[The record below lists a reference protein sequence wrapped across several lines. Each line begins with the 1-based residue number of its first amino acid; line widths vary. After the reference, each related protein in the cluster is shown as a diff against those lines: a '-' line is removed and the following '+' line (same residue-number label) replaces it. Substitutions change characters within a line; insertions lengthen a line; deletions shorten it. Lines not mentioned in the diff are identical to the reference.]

1 MNTQGKDLRAPCLTT
16 AKQQYGDAMDTYTG
30 KTNVCGRDLNAC
42 LHTIEQFHGWKAPG
56 LAVGMFMVDLAMAL
70 IGKGVEF
77 DAIVESR
84 HCLPDAV
91 QLFTPCTVGNGW
103 LKIVNWDKFAVTLY
117 DRRSL
122 TGCLIWLDFQKTKHH
137 PLYHGWFMQ
146 TIHKKDIDHEMLLGT
161 IIAAGRTVLSDTA
174 VCMTSL
180 YRRNKKG
187 ALGMLRLRRGLQRRA
202 GGIVCSLPG
211 ERILLS
217 SEGRSL
223 PESRLSTK

>member
-1 MNTQGKDLRAPCLTT
+1 
-16 AKQQYGDAMDTYTG
+16 MDTYTG
-30 KTNVCGRDLNAC
+30 KTSVCGRDLNAC
-42 LHTIEQFHGWKAPG
+42 LHTIGHFHGWKAPG
-56 LAVGMFMVDLAMAL
+56 LVVGMFMVDLAMAR

-117 DRRSL
+117 DRRIL

-146 TIHKKDIDHEMLLGT
+146 TIHKKDIDHEILLGT

-187 ALGMLRLRRGLQRRA
+187 AILICSACGEACSAEQGALCAAYQGKGYFSPVKADHSRIPPAGRRCDFRRH
-202 GGIVCSLPG
+202 I
-211 ERILLS
+211 
-217 SEGRSL
+217 
-223 PESRLSTK
+223 TT